1 MHSVWVNDSTQT
13 VSIPLIVEA
22 FLMSST
28 EMVPKPKRVSLKSL
42 PAMAFQHPLDMKAT
56 ESLKKIKGFDWLT
69 AKFVEYGI
77 ERIAYVHHVGGSIR
91 VSPKQYSK
99 HYTMLLECCEIL
111 DVPEPELYVMQ
122 GGVNAFTSGHNHP
135 FVVLET
141 GLLELMDDDNEV
153 MAVIAHELGHIKC
166 GHVLY
171 KTMARGIKPFLEI
184 AGKATLG
191 VGGLVGTTIEAGL
204 SAWNRR
210 SELSADRAALLV
222 MQDSQPCI
230 SMLMKLAGGT
240 ERHVEWLDTEQ
251 FLNQARAY
259 KEGLDDK
266 MSDRFYRFIAN
277 MGATHP
283 FAVERARAL
292 DEWVS
297 SPQYNQ
303 VLLGNYSGIG
313 QLSPAR
319 ICPTC
324 GQPAQE
330 GDKFCPNC
338 ATPL

>member
-1 MHSVWVNDSTQT
+1 
-13 VSIPLIVEA
+13 
-22 FLMSST
+22 
-28 EMVPKPKRVSLKSL
+28 
-42 PAMAFQHPLDMKAT
+42 
-56 ESLKKIKGFDWLT
+56 
-69 AKFVEYGI
+69 
-77 ERIAYVHHVGGSIR
+77 
-91 VSPKQYSK
+91 
-99 HYTMLLECCEIL
+99 MLLECCEIL
-111 DVPEPELYVMQ
+111 DVSEPELYVMQ
-122 GGVNAFTSGHNHP
+122 GGVNAYTSGHNHP

-141 GLLELMDDDNEV
+141 GLLELMEDNEV

-171 KTMARGIKPFLEI
+171 KTMARGIKPLLEI

-191 VGGLVGTTIEAGL
+191 VGGLVGASVEAGL
-204 SAWNRR
+204 SAWDRR
-210 SELSADRAALLV
+210 SELSADRAALLFL
-222 MQDSQPCI
+222 QDARPCI

-303 VLLGNYSGIG
+303 VLLGNYSGIA
-313 QLSPAR
+313 QLAR
-319 ICPTC
+319 ARVCPTC
-324 GQPAQE
+324 GQVAQE
-330 GDKFCPNC
+330 GDRFCSID
-338 ATPL
+338 ATPLPVH